1 LASTA
6 TRVAVIADVHGNA
19 PALEAVIREL
29 REREPD
35 VVVSCGDLSW
45 GSLPGETLALAR
57 DLAREVEC
65 VFVRGNAERALLELA
80 AGEAEESATER
91 DRWMQAHHTANDLE
105 FVRSFVPG
113 TVIDAGGLGA
123 VRFCHGSPI
132 SDEDCLTPITPD
144 ERLRP
149 LLGDTEEKVLVRS
162 HIHVQFDRGVA
173 GNRSINAGSVGLPSE
188 GHQGAHWALLDDE
201 VTLLRTEY
209 DVTESVRRYRAT
221 DDPLVET
228 MVEMLE
234 HPATRD
240 EAIEHAERVQ
250 RSG

>member
-1 LASTA
+1 LAPAA

-19 PALEAVIREL
+19 PALEAVVREI

-45 GSLPGETLALAR
+45 GSLPAETLALAR
-57 DLAREVEC
+57 ELADEFEC
-65 VFVRGNAERALLELA
+65 IFVRGNAERALLEVA
-80 AGEAEESATER
+80 ASGSDESATER
-91 DRWMQAHHTANDLE
+91 ELWMGAHHTADDLD
-105 FVRSFVPG
+105 FVRSFVSG
-113 TVIDAGGLGA
+113 AVLDVRGLGP
-123 VRFCHGSPI
+123 VRFCHGSPV
-132 SDEDCLTPITPD
+132 SDEDCLTPITPE

-149 LLGDTEEKVLVRS
+149 LIADIEEQVLVS
-162 HIHVQFDRGVA
+162 AHIHVQFDRRVA
-173 GNRSINAGSVGLPSE
+173 GIRSINAGSVGLPYE
-188 GHQGAHWALLDDE
+188 GRQGAYWALLDDD

-209 DVTESVRRYRAT
+209 DVTETLRRYRAT
-221 DDPLVET
+221 DDPLAET

-234 HPATRD
+234 QPRTRE